1 MSTPPPLPHP
11 ATPPPPA
18 RRGWWS
24 RHWKWAVPLL
34 ALLLIVVL
42 AASIG
47 ALVAGIA
54 RVMKSTEPYRVGVLT
69 AQHDPRVATALGA
82 PIKDGFLPSGNIA
95 TSGGGGH
102 ATLSVSLHGARGN
115 GTLYIEAERHAGQW
129 HNTSVQVVPDVGDT
143 IALLDDATAAA
154 SGARATDA
162 GTDPDSETTDTVAP
176 GKEQDR

>member
-1 MSTPPPLPHP
+1 MSMPPSLPHS
-11 ATPPPPA
+11 ATPSPPA

-42 AASIG
+42 AVSIG

-69 AQHDPRVATALGA
+69 AQHDPRVATVLGA

-129 HNTSVQVVPDVGDT
+129 HYTSVQVVPDVGDT
-143 IALLDDATAAA
+143 IALLDAVTAAA
-154 SGARATDA
+154 GRPRATDA
-162 GTDPDSETTDTVAP
+162 GTEPDIEKIDTVAP
-176 GKEQDR
+176 GKEQHR

>member
-1 MSTPPPLPHP
+1 MSMPPSLPHS
-11 ATPPPPA
+11 ATPSPPA

-42 AASIG
+42 AVSIG
-47 ALVAGIA
+47 ALVAGIE

-69 AQHDPRVATALGA
+69 AQHDPRVATVLGA

-129 HNTSVQVVPDVGDT
+129 HYTSVQVVPDVGDT
-143 IALLDDATAAA
+143 IALLEAVTAAA
-154 SGARATDA
+154 GRPRATDA
-162 GTDPDSETTDTVAP
+162 GTDPDIEKTDTVAP
-176 GKEQDR
+176 GKEQHR